1 MIRTGSSTTLTRPRW
16 LRTGALALAA
26 CVVAAA
32 RVDAQAATRG
42 DPQAVSLRIGPPV
55 GETLRM
61 RLDQRVEMTGTTRVS
76 DGDSTTTMVT
86 TLLVLSRA
94 YVERRDRDATIVL
107 ASTDSIVASSTGP
120 ELPMI
125 SPDALRALQGKRVRL
140 RIAPDG
146 ATEVVGG
153 DSGAELNAV
162 FSQMPATLP
171 RTPIPV
177 GQTWSRVMEAPLAGP
192 PAVGSGGTL
201 HVRFRLDSLSAN
213 GDWAHVSLQG
223 TLSPPGS
230 SRDALGTLTVSGSME
245 GGLVIDR
252 KRGWIT
258 DARMTYLVRSVLTP
272 PAGSN
277 AAALRFRMKVTQWM
291 RAER

>member
-1 MIRTGSSTTLTRPRW
+1 
-16 LRTGALALAA
+16 
-26 CVVAAA
+26 
-32 RVDAQAATRG
+32 
-42 DPQAVSLRIGPPV
+42 
-55 GETLRM
+55 M
-61 RLDQRVEMTGTTRVS
+61 RLDQRVEMTGTTRLY
-76 DGDSTTTMVT
+76 DADSTTTMVT
-86 TLLVLSRA
+86 TLLVISRA

-107 ASTDSIVASSTGP
+107 ASTDSVVASSTGP

-171 RTPIPV
+171 RSPIPV
-177 GQTWSRVMEAPLAGP
+177 GQSWSRVMEAPLAVP

-213 GDWAHVSLQG
+213 GESAHVSLHG

-245 GGLVIDR
+245 GGLVIDQ

-258 DARMTYLVRSVLTP
+258 DARMTYIVRSVLTP

-277 AAALRFRMKVTQWM
+277 ATALRFRMKVTQWM